1 MCTLKI
7 NVLFSYSFVGKVNEI
22 KLKLVMEYKN
32 YVINLQHTLT
42 RPELNY
48 YHSPLILLPIRP
60 VNAPKKQIQ
69 KMLIYSMKCNSPGS
83 LILKTCTVE
92 STAATI

>member
-22 KLKLVMEYKN
+22 KHKLVMEYN
-32 YVINLQHTLT
+32 VINLQHTLT

-69 KMLIYSMKCNSPGS
+69 KMLIYSMKCNLPGS

>member
-1 MCTLKI
+1 MCILII
-7 NVLFSYSFVGKVNEI
+7 NVLFNYSFVGKVNEI
-22 KLKLVMEYKN
+22 KLKLVMEYN
-32 YVINLQHTLT
+32 VINLQHTLT

-69 KMLIYSMKCNSPGS
+69 KMLIYSMKCNLPGS